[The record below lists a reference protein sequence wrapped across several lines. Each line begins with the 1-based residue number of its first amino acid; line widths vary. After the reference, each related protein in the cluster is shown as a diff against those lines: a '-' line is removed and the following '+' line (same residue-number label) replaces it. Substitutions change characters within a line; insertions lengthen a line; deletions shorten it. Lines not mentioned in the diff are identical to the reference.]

1 MIDTEGV
8 LQPLA
13 DAGSAVRRLRDYESA
28 DELREALAEVAAACD
43 RVLRRLVRAD
53 PEAPD
58 ALRLQALSSTG
69 VAGDEIISHLRRR
82 GAISLELAGMLHELE
97 AVGRRGGGGSVRA
110 VDGDRAVRTVRRLE
124 SEVRA
129 FGGSGRDEAVDGEHA
144 APVPADHVPYT
155 DRPAAAVERLAPAR
169 QPVRPSPPPPADEP
183 PDLTGKAQV
192 AAARRRHRRLM
203 FSAGAVFLIGGLAM
217 LISLLVGGD
226 SAQEEAI
233 AAFRAERLGV
243 AESGFQA
250 VLEREPDNVTALL
263 YLGRIYRRQGR
274 LNEAAD
280 VLRRAGA
287 QAPQDAGVA
296 RELGHLFM
304 DLNRPDAAVP
314 RFRHAV
320 ELEPEEHASWI
331 ALIQA
336 MRRANDPEAEE
347 WLRRAP
353 AEVRAA
359 LTAAPPRAP
368 YGSQ

>member
-1 MIDTEGV
+1 MIDTDGV

-13 DAGSAVRRLRDYESA
+13 DAAGAVRRLRDYESA
-28 DELREALAEVAAACD
+28 DELRDALAEVAEACD

-53 PEAPD
+53 PQAPD
-58 ALRLQALSSTG
+58 ALRLNALSATV
-69 VAGDEIISHLRRR
+69 VAGDEVISYLRRR

-110 VDGDRAVRTVRRLE
+110 VDGDRAARTVRRLE

-129 FGGSGRDEAVDGEHA
+129 FGRAGGDETVAVEPA
-144 APVPADHVPYT
+144 APVPAAHTPYT
-155 DRPAAAVERLAPAR
+155 GRPAPVTAREAPAR
-169 QPVRPSPPPPADEP
+169 PPTGSLSASLDGEP
-183 PDLTGKAQV
+183 PDLTGRAEV

-203 FSAGAVFLIGGLAM
+203 FSAGAVFLIGGIAM

-233 AAFRAERLGV
+233 AAFRADRLGV
-243 AESGFQA
+243 AESGFQS
-250 VLEREPDNVTALL
+250 VLEKQPDNVTALL

-280 VLRRAGA
+280 VLRRAGT
-287 QAPQDAGVA
+287 QAPEDPGVA

-314 RFRHAV
+314 RFRQAV

-336 MRRANDPEAEE
+336 MRRANDPEADE